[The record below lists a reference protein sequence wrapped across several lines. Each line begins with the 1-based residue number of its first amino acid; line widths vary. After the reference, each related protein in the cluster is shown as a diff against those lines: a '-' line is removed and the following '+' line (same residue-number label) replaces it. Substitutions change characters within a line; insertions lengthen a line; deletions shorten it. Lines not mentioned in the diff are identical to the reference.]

1 MRQFTSDS
9 KAPSFWSVQ
18 LSGWLVY
25 MTVNVV
31 SSIPYRHQPDFLA
44 YCAFRGTLYLT
55 SFIGSFVMYAICHWL
70 WVKQV
75 SMLRIVFVCVAAS
88 YPMGV
93 LGAAASFWAEIHLGG
108 AHRPFSWATIFA
120 AAPGVSFILIAWSAL
135 YFAIKHYFAL
145 EQKSRQLVASEMLA
159 TEAQSLAREMQL
171 RALRYQLQPHFLFN
185 TLNAISTLV
194 LDNQPRV
201 ATQMISH
208 LANLLRSTLDSPD
221 RDIVSLAEEIA
232 VTEQYLAIEEVRF
245 GSRLK
250 VKFDLDRDAMQTQV
264 PRLLLQ
270 PLVENA
276 IRHGIAKRAEG
287 GCIGVSATACNS
299 TLSVQIT
306 NELPEV
312 TGFAV
317 HNGTRH
323 WGGLGLANVRK
334 RLEQSFGAAG
344 TLSTRN
350 TSEGLFEVTISLPL
364 ASPPLAFAK
373 QSGVALVRD

>member
-1 MRQFTSDS
+1 MRQFPGESR
-9 KAPSFWSVQ
+9 APSFWSVQ
-18 LSGWLVY
+18 LAGWMLY

-31 SSIPYRHQPDFLA
+31 SSIPYRHQPEFLA
-44 YCAFRGTLYLT
+44 YCAFRGALFLT
-55 SFIGSFVMYAICHWL
+55 AFLGSFVMYAICHWL
-70 WVKQV
+70 WLKQV
-75 SMLRIVFVCVAAS
+75 SMLRVVFICVAAS

-93 LGAAASFWAEIHLGG
+93 LGAAASFWAEIHIGG
-108 AHRPFSWATIFA
+108 APRSLNWGTVFA
-120 AAPGVSFILIAWSAL
+120 AAPGGSFILIAWSAL

-145 EQKSRQLVASEMLA
+145 EQKSRQLVASELLA
-159 TEAQSLAREMQL
+159 AEAQSLAREMQL

-250 VKFDLDRDAMQTQV
+250 VRLDLVHGAMQTQV

-276 IRHGIAKRAEG
+276 IRHGIAKRADG
-287 GCIGVSATACNS
+287 GSIIICATVCDAL
-299 TLSVQIT
+299 LSVQIT

-312 TGFAV
+312 TVSAV
-317 HNGTRH
+317 RNGSTK

-334 RLEQSFGAAG
+334 RLEQSFGTTG
-344 TLSTRN
+344 SLSTRK
-350 TSEGLFEVTISLPL
+350 TPDGLFEATISIPL
-364 ASPPLAFAK
+364 ALSPLARAS
-373 QSGVALVRD
+373 QYDTSLIRE